1 MIATI
6 PPFVLIH
13 MRNRKRHFRR
23 AIAEMGPSG
32 LDGAFS
38 IVHTSSRTNG
48 GRPSF
53 ISGHGR
59 QARFV
64 TRLHSSQR
72 STEIGATP
80 VPAPKARGGPSNPP
94 TCSRLEKSERSKL
107 VARHFS
113 RREHVGDSILFEDRW
128 PPLVCLEYGL
138 QCCSPGCC
146 RSCQLGQK
154 PWHHVA
160 IAFRSTAA
168 VSFSETVSLAAIA
181 PTASEHATQHHIT
194 CEDCADVLQFKCG
207 RPLPLPA
214 FQHNLPCALA
224 RARAQSAS
232 RKLP

>member
-6 PPFVLIH
+6 PPLVLIH
-13 MRNRKRHFRR
+13 MRNRRRHFRR

-80 VPAPKARGGPSNPP
+80 VPAPKARGGPSNLP
-94 TCSRLEKSERSKL
+94 TCSRLEKSERSSYWRDIFPGASML
-107 VARHFS
+107 EIRYFWRIHGRLLAICCTAALADVEA
-113 RREHVGDSILFEDRW
+113 VRW
-128 PPLVCLEYGL
+128 GR
-138 QCCSPGCC
+138 SPCGHSLSLNS
-146 RSCQLGQK
+146 SCQF
-154 PWHHVA
+154 HC
-160 IAFRSTAA
+160 FT
-168 VSFSETVSLAAIA
+168 ETVSLAAIT
-181 PTASEHATQHHIT
+181 PTALEHFTQATSYY
-194 CEDCADVLQFKCG
+194 L
-207 RPLPLPA
+207 
-214 FQHNLPCALA
+214 
-224 RARAQSAS
+224 
-232 RKLP
+232 